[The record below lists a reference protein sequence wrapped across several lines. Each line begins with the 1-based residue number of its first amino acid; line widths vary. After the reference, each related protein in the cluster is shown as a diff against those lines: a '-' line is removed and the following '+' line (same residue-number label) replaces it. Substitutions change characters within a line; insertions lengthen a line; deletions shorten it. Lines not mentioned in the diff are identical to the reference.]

1 MHLTMRTLRR
11 IAEEEIVLVVLLGFF
26 AAVFL
31 LVFPPTLLVADSWL
45 TLVAGR
51 EVFEHGLPSHDELT
65 VLASGR
71 DWTDQQWGAQLLFYA
86 GDAVSGLAGVVVL
99 GAIVVVG
106 AFVLAAVAARR
117 LGAGPVS
124 VVLVFF
130 PVILAAPWAWTVRA
144 QVIALPLYVGLLWLL
159 ASEARWPSHRVY
171 LAFPLLLIWANL
183 HGSVAL
189 GAMLTMLLAVV
200 EIVRHRR
207 VALRQALLLVVSPL
221 LVLATPYG
229 PVTTA
234 RYYHLL
240 LVDPPFDTNQVTEW
254 NRSTPE
260 FRTLFFYV
268 LGALAILVVARGRR
282 RLTGFDLA
290 TLALTFAGAVLAIR
304 GIPWFAMA
312 CQILLPVAL
321 GGALE
326 PRTDRVRRIN
336 RGLSAG
342 TALLVAAAVVIT
354 LARDRS
360 WFVRA
365 WPESAVSAVRQSA
378 DVSSTRVF
386 ATSRHASWMLWRIP
400 ELRGRLAWDIRFEIY
415 SPETFERIVRFRGEQ
430 GEDWKSLADGYRVLV
445 LETGQKPSHVQDF
458 AGERGA
464 RVLYQND
471 RVTVVLRSA
480 T

>member
-1 MHLTMRTLRR
+1 VQRLRR

-26 AAVFL
+26 AAIFL

-51 EVFEHGLPSHDELT
+51 EVFEHGLPSRDELT

-71 DWTDQQWGAQLLFYA
+71 DWTDQQWGTQLLFYA

-99 GAIVVVG
+99 GAIVVVA

-159 ASEARWPSHRVY
+159 ASEARRPSRRVY

-189 GAMLTMLLAVV
+189 GAMLTMLLAAV

-229 PVTTA
+229 PLTTA

-240 LVDPPFDTNQVTEW
+240 LIDPPFDPGQVTEW
-254 NRSTPE
+254 SWSDPDSNTIV
-260 FRTLFFYV
+260 FY
-268 LGALAILVVARGRR
+268 LLAALAAVIAIRARR
-282 RLTGFDLA
+282 RLTAFDAAALV
-290 TLALTFAGAVLAIR
+290 LTFVGAVSAIR

-312 CQILLPVAL
+312 CQLLLPVAL
-321 GGALE
+321 GGRDETQRSRAS
-326 PRTDRVRRIN
+326 RRVN
-336 RGLSAG
+336 VVLAAGSAVF
-342 TALLVAAAVVIT
+342 VAIAVVAT

-360 WFVRA
+360 WFVSR
-365 WPESAVSAVRQSA
+365 WPEPAVAAVRTVVQDG
-378 DVSSTRVF
+378 DVRVF
-386 ATSRHASWMLWRIP
+386 ATSRHADWLLWRIP
-400 ELRGRLAWDIRFEIY
+400 DLRGRLAWDVRFEIY
-415 SPETFERIVRFRGEQ
+415 DPETFEDILRFRIEQ
-430 GEDWKSLADGYRVLV
+430 GDDWKALADGYGIVVLDS
-445 LETGQKPSHVQDF
+445 GQQPSHIPDF
-458 AGERGA
+458 AGEPGA
-464 RVLYQND
+464 RVLYRDD
-471 RVTVVLRSA
+471 RVTVVLRPA
-480 T
+480 TR